1 MFGRKLSLCYI
12 ERLSSA
18 LNQRSCS
25 FLDNHLV
32 DLFCYRIGVKYD
44 TKIPHL
50 ALICNTQRSKAV
62 GISFNQMKE
71 DDIKLNFAHRVEPT

>member
-32 DLFCYRIGVKYD
+32 GLFCYRIGVKYD

>member
-1 MFGRKLSLCYI
+1 ML
-12 ERLSSA
+12 ERQSST
-18 LNQRSCS
+18 LNHMSRS

-32 DLFCYRIGVKYD
+32 DLFCYRIGVIYD
-44 TKIPHL
+44 TKILHL

-71 DDIKLNFAHRVEPT
+71 DDIKLNLSHGVEPT